1 MNEDDTKIISAL
13 EEQLQESMK
22 LKLRQRRPGKKKQ
35 EIFKPFFISYSAKD
49 AYGIEVIAKNN
60 SIFTKSSDDKHRS
73 KLIKGE
79 LRIGD
84 YAGGCGVGLF
94 FGIAPC
100 DTNEL
105 AIKREVWTFTNE
117 VMWEAVK
124 DYENKFIESIGLHQ
138 KNGKFSFFSKE
149 KKSIYENIN
158 NGDCPLAKIDKGY
171 WSNILKKVSKILA
184 RDDIYDSEV
193 GLGAFYKRRYFV
205 NSEGTKI
212 VDDYVRYNISLNAAT
227 ADKRNLLLQNNES
240 FWGIDLNNMP
250 SEETLF
256 IAAENL
262 IKDLYAMRDAKQ
274 QEAGSYPTL
283 IDGENHGVIW
293 HEAIGHSLE
302 GHRLDEDSDDGMF
315 YSGTSLTFK
324 NKIGKKIAPDFFTV
338 DDDPTDKN
346 LDGHYVYD
354 EEGVKGKKI
363 LLVKSGV
370 LKNYLLS
377 RESAGKLKRK
387 SNGHARSDNINDP
400 TPRMSNI
407 KIYSD
412 NEHPIEKLKE
422 MLIYECEKQGKEYG
436 LIFEGT
442 MGGYT
447 DTEESY
453 FHTVPKR
460 IFRLYKDG
468 RMEQVRG
475 IYQTATP
482 YQMLENIIA
491 TSNDYSIFNGVCSSE
506 SGSIASTETAP
517 DALIKSSEIGVIRKS
532 NYGRRYKLLSKPPKE

>member
-1 MNEDDTKIISAL
+1 VNEDDRKIISAL
-13 EEQLQESMK
+13 EEQLEESMK
-22 LKLRQRRPGKKKQ
+22 LKLRQKRPGKKKQ

-49 AYGIEVIAKNN
+49 VYGIEVIAKNN
-60 SIFTKSSDDKHRS
+60 SIFRMSSDDKHRS

-84 YAGGCGVGLF
+84 YTGGCGVGLF

-117 VMWEAVK
+117 AMWDAVK
-124 DYENKFIESIGLHQ
+124 DYESKFIESIGFNQ
-138 KNGKFSFFSKE
+138 KNGKYSLFSKE
-149 KKSIYENIN
+149 KKSISDNIN
-158 NGDCPLAKIDKGY
+158 NRDCPLEKIDKAY
-171 WSNILKKVSKILA
+171 WGNMLKKVSKILA
-184 RDDIYDSEV
+184 RDDIYDSDAS
-193 GLGAFYKRRYFV
+193 LGVFYKKRYFV

-212 VDDYVRYNISLNAAT
+212 IDDFVRYNISLNAAT
-227 ADKRNLLLQNNES
+227 ADKRNLVLENNES
-240 FWGIDLNNMP
+240 FWGIDLSKMP
-250 SEETLF
+250 SEETLC

-262 IKDLYAMRDAKQ
+262 IKDLYDIRNAKQ

-302 GHRLDEDSDDGMF
+302 GHRLDEDSDDGLF
-315 YSGTSLTFK
+315 SSGTSLTFK
-324 NKIGKKIAPDFFTV
+324 NKIGKRIAPEFFTV
-338 DDDPTDKN
+338 YDDPTDKK

-354 EEGVKGKKI
+354 EEGVKGKKVI
-363 LLVKSGV
+363 LVKNGI

-377 RESAGKLKRK
+377 RGSAGKLKKK
-387 SNGHARSDNINDP
+387 SNGHARSDSISDP

-407 KIYSD
+407 KVYSD
-412 NEHPIEKLKE
+412 NEYPIEKLKE
-422 MLIYECEKQGKEYG
+422 MLIHECEKQGKEYG
-436 LIFEGT
+436 LIFGGT
-442 MGGYT
+442 IGGYT

-453 FHTVPKR
+453 FHTVPKK
-460 IFRLYKDG
+460 IFRFYRDG

-491 TSNDYSIFNGVCSSE
+491 TSDDYSVFNGVCSAE
-506 SGSIASTETAP
+506 SGSVPSTEAAS
-517 DALIKSSEIGVIRKS
+517 DALIKSMEIGRIPKS
-532 NYGRRYKLLSKPPKE
+532 NYEKRYKLLSNPPQK